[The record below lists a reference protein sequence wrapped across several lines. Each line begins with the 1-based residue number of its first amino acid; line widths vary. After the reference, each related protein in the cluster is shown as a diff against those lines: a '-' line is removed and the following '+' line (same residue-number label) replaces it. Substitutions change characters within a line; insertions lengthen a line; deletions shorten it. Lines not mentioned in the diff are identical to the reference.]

1 MPFVELS
8 HGLAAEATESHAR
21 IGAPGGDIGRASGN
35 VLVLADTTKAVSRV
49 HARIVFRAKG
59 AKIISLGSGGIAV
72 DGQWLDPGEEAP
84 IPAGTRIEIGPYLLQ
99 VTRYAET

>member
-8 HGLAAEATESHAR
+8 HGLAAESAQASAR
-21 IGAPGGDIGRASGN
+21 VVAPGGDIGRANGN

-59 AKIISLGSGGIAV
+59 ARIISLGGGGIAV
-72 DGQWLDPGEEAP
+72 DGHWLDPGEEAP

-99 VTRYAET
+99 VRREGSS

>member
-8 HGLAAEATESHAR
+8 HGLASESAQASAR
-21 IGAPGGDIGRASGN
+21 IGAPGGDIGRAPGN
-35 VLVLADTTKAVSRV
+35 VLVLADATKAVSRV

-59 AKIISLGSGGIAV
+59 ARIVALGGAGIAV
-72 DGQWLDPGEEAP
+72 DGQWLEPGDEAP

-99 VTRYAET
+99 VRREGTS